1 MHHNCVA
8 HRTLQKITEH
18 LLAFNTAIT
27 LLCQFLVLIFS
38 PADANNNNEKEFQNG
53 VKKFD
58 EGNFCEFRRFLTKII
73 IGKKIH
79 RLTFRVLIIF
89 VYF

>member
-1 MHHNCVA
+1 MFFLLYFLNYLIIQNNYVA
-8 HRTLQKITEH
+8 HRRTLQKITEH

-27 LLCQFLVLIFS
+27 LLCQFLVLIFY

-58 EGNFCEFRRFLTKII
+58 EGNFCEF
-73 IGKKIH
+73 
-79 RLTFRVLIIF
+79 
-89 VYF
+89 